1 MVIYLDLTLPEYMR
15 FKKKYPVLKD
25 EDGAYYFE
33 TKNPCISNG
42 FGLSIGLPPELEPY
56 VINEDSE

>member
-1 MVIYLDLTLPEYMR
+1 MVIRLDLTEPEYMR
-15 FKKKYPVLKD
+15 FKRKFPVLKD
-25 EDGAYYFE
+25 KDGTYYFE
-33 TKNPCISNG
+33 TKNPYVSNG